1 MKPIK
6 VMKVHNWWASH
17 FGTMTAFIYLIT
29 SISAAPPSLGG
40 FLQAFGLF
48 TLASL
53 GIGSFGHLLND
64 FADVSQD
71 MRSGA
76 QNLVARR
83 GLMAT
88 AAAFAFALGLGI
100 VPWWWL
106 PTTPVILSLV
116 ALEYVLFAVYSLPP
130 LRLKNRGICGPVADA
145 LYAYVLPN
153 AVAVLLFAR
162 LGQVDVSGWLMMSIL
177 VCCFFFGLE
186 RILYHQ
192 LIDEPRDRIDAI
204 STFAVTRGWKRTFE
218 FVLRWVIPLESIAF
232 IVLLAAL
239 RAFAPFVVISFAVH
253 VLAVLRSWS
262 HHGLWGTRHFGR
274 LPPIDRYHLVADRII
289 ACFIWR
295 WLPLASIATLVAA
308 NPRLLPVSVLHV
320 ALFPEPLLWLW
331 RKGIPEASRMVGNLN
346 SRPAG

>member
-1 MKPIK
+1 MTSIK

-29 SISAAPPSLGG
+29 SISVSPPSLGG
-40 FLQAFGLF
+40 FLEAFGLF

-64 FADVSQD
+64 VADVSQD

-83 GLMAT
+83 GPMAT

-100 VPWWWL
+100 LPWWWL
-106 PTTPVILSLV
+106 PTTPAILSLV

-130 LRLKNRGICGPVADA
+130 FRLKNRGIFGPIADA

-162 LGQVDVSGWLMMSIL
+162 LGQVDVPGWLMMAIL

-204 STFAVTRGWKRTFE
+204 TTFAVTRGWKRAFE
-218 FVLRWVIPLESIAF
+218 FVLRWVIPLESITFVA
-232 IVLLAAL
+232 LLAAL
-239 RAFAPFVVISFAVH
+239 GTFAPFVVIWFAVYL
-253 VLAVLRSWS
+253 LAVLRSWS
-262 HHGLWGTRHFGR
+262 HHGLWSTFRFGR
-274 LPPIDRYHLVADRII
+274 LPSVDRYHLVADRII
-289 ACFIWR
+289 ARFIWH
-295 WLPLASIATLVAA
+295 WLPLASLATLVAA
-308 NPRLLPVSVLHV
+308 NPALLPVSLVHV

-331 RKGIPEASRMVGNLN
+331 RDGIPEASRMVGIIN
-346 SRPAG
+346 SPRAG